1 MALLFVFGV
10 MDLKWIFALT
20 VIVIIEKSAPLG
32 DKFSK
37 LLGLGFIV
45 LGLFTLAFN

>member
-1 MALLFVFGV
+1 

-20 VIVIIEKSAPLG
+20 VIVIIEKSAHLG

-37 LLGLGFIV
+37 ILGIGFVV
-45 LGLFTLAFN
+45 LGLFTLVFK